1 MTSYLIKVRIIRR
14 RAKASQTRQTPSS
27 IVSHQE
33 LREDKKMSKHYLMW
47 VIYAAAIGFILFT
60 STSCKKKPIEMP
72 SHYIPPPLEDTGDVR
87 EWDTADE
94 L

>member
-1 MTSYLIKVRIIRR
+1 MKSSKSYLVIG
-14 RAKASQTRQTPSS
+14 
-27 IVSHQE
+27 
-33 LREDKKMSKHYLMW
+33 MYL
-47 VIYAAAIGFILFT
+47 AAIGFILFT

-72 SHYIPPPLEDTGDVR
+72 SHYTPHPLEDTGDMR

>member
-1 MTSYLIKVRIIRR
+1 MKSSKSHLIMAMYL
-14 RAKASQTRQTPSS
+14 
-27 IVSHQE
+27 
-33 LREDKKMSKHYLMW
+33 
-47 VIYAAAIGFILFT
+47 AAIGFILFT

-72 SHYIPPPLEDTGDVR
+72 SHYIPPPLEDTGDIR

>member
-1 MTSYLIKVRIIRR
+1 MN
-14 RAKASQTRQTPSS
+14 
-27 IVSHQE
+27 
-33 LREDKKMSKHYLMW
+33 KHHILW
-47 VIYAAAIGFILFT
+47 AAYIAAVGFILFT
-60 STSCKKKPIEMP
+60 STSCKKKPVSELP